1 MTVCEGEGP
10 AFSARGRFASADTG
24 AGASSKLWAER
35 GRMVMEADACPF
47 EKRRPRAGVGVG
59 AGLYWAGVIVTGD
72 LRRMVSH
79 EKHSREVE
87 VLPVVA
93 YLAECPRRKKRAD
106 IEWEFKGRKK
116 EGKRQKQ
123 RKEESQKNGKLDR
136 KEGVLVIFI
145 T

>member
-106 IEWEFKGRKK
+106 IEWEFKGEKK
-116 EGKRQKQ
+116 KVKGKSKEKKKVKRTENLTGKR
-123 RKEESQKNGKLDR
+123 GCW
-136 KEGVLVIFI
+136 
-145 T
+145 